1 MENAHSA
8 QGRTAPGANA
18 SACMQIERVDIEPR
32 QDVYNPGEVIN
43 ITIHFRSPFIGQ
55 CRVGLVP
62 RDHPIGENFE
72 RKTFA
77 KSRSRLYEGQVYVRD
92 SNIGS
97 CVLRATLA
105 PVRGEPE
112 TVAVGDQIFEIRPL
126 VPVRR

>member
-43 ITIHFRSPFIGQ
+43 VAIHFRSRFTGQ

-62 RDHPIGENFE
+62 RDRPIGEDFE

-77 KSRSRLYEGQVYVRD
+77 MSSGTLYEGQVYVRD
-92 SNIGS
+92 GNIGT
-97 CVLRATLA
+97 CVLRASLV
-105 PVRGEPE
+105 PVDGEPK
-112 TVAVGDQIFEIRPL
+112 TVVIGDQIFEVRPL
-126 VPVRR
+126 VPTQH